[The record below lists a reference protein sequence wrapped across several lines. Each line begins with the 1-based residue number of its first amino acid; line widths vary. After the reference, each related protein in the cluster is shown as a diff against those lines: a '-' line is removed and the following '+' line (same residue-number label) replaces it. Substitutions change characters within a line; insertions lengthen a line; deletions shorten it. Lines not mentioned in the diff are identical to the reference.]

1 MPITAKELAEKMGLS
16 AAAVSMA
23 LNGKPGVSESTRDR
37 VLKAAKEYGFELDKQ
52 RLRNEKEKGN
62 IAFLM
67 YRRHGAVVRDTLFF
81 SSLTDGIANGCRAAG
96 YRMNMQYLH
105 EDNLRME
112 LQNLLSP
119 GTKGVILLGTEMR
132 AEDFSPFAS
141 FPLPMVVLDSYF
153 EGIPRDCVLINNV
166 QGAFIATNYLI
177 SRRKQQPGYLR
188 SSYSIG
194 NFEERAD
201 GFYKAI
207 RYNGMSTAASI
218 VHWLAPSVEGAYADM
233 KALLEQKERLASCY
247 FADND
252 LIAAGVMRALKEA
265 GYRIP
270 EDIGI
275 VGFDN
280 TSFCEMLEPPLT
292 TIHVPKQAMA
302 QMAVERLIAI
312 MAKKPSANIKIEIE
326 TTLVKRKSL

>member
-1 MPITAKELAEKMGLS
+1 MSITAKELAQKLGLS

-23 LNGKPGVSESTRDR
+23 LNNKPGVSESTRDR
-37 VLKAAKEYGFELDKQ
+37 VLKAAKEYGFDFHRQ
-52 RLRNEKEKGN
+52 RLPEDPKKGS

-67 YRRHGAVVRDTLFF
+67 YRRHGAVVGDTLFF
-81 SSLTDGIANGCRAAG
+81 SSLTEGIVNGCRAAG

-105 EDNLRME
+105 EENLRME
-112 LQNLLSP
+112 LRNLLS
-119 GTKGVILLGTEMR
+119 TDTRGVILLGTEMR
-132 AEDFSPFAS
+132 AEDFAPFAA
-141 FPLPMVVLDSYF
+141 FPLPLVVLDSYF
-153 EGIPRDCVLINNV
+153 EGIPRDCVLINNI

-177 SRRKQQPGYLR
+177 ARRKQQPGYLR

-207 RYNGMSTAASI
+207 RRNGMSTSASI
-218 VHWLAPSVEGAYADM
+218 VHRLAPSVEGAYFDM
-233 KALLEQKERLASCY
+233 KALLAQGEQLASCY

-252 LIAAGVMRALKEA
+252 LIAAGAMRALKEA

-280 TSFCEMLEPPLT
+280 TAACEMLEPPLT
-292 TIHVPKQAMA
+292 TIHVPKQAMG
-302 QMAVERLIAI
+302 QLAVERLTAI
-312 MAKKPSANIKIEIE
+312 ISRKPSANIKIEIE
-326 TTLVKRKSL
+326 TTLVKRRSL